1 MMRHSVPESHD
12 VSIGIL
18 MLETHFPRILGDI
31 GNAQTWPFPVQ
42 YRKVK
47 GASANGSLHAFV
59 MAEKSGGNFR
69 SMI

>member
-1 MMRHSVPESHD
+1 MRNKVLESHD

-18 MLETHFPRILGDI
+18 MLETHFSRILRDI
-31 GNAQTWPFPVQ
+31 GNAQTWPVPVQ

-47 GASANGSLHAFV
+47 GASADMSPHAFIIT
-59 MAEKSGGNFR
+59 EKPGGNFR